1 MKKTLFA
8 LIASASLML
17 AGAANAGV
25 IGFENVATDGDFAS
39 LSDISPYAGLTFGDF
54 WVAGD
59 TGIDGGNY
67 ADGAHGGTHF
77 AMNAFGEDALTISS
91 ATPFNFA
98 GAWFVAPAL
107 PADKASWIAIS
118 AYDAGNNL
126 IGTTGHVA
134 IGSDFVWAAAPF
146 NNVSSL
152 TITRDTGWFA
162 MDDFTTVASAPPTGA
177 VPEPESPLLLG
188 AGVFGLILGRARRRK
203 APASAA

>member
-25 IGFENVATDGDFAS
+25 IGFEDVATDGDAAS
-39 LSDISPYAGLTFGDF
+39 LSDLNPYAGLTFSDS
-54 WVAGD
+54 WYAGD
-59 TGIDGGNY
+59 NTIDGYGN
-67 ADGAHGGTHF
+67 GAHGGTHF
-77 AMNAFGEDALTISS
+77 AANGFSDDDATISS

-98 GAWFVAPAL
+98 GAWFATPAGG
-107 PADKASWIAIS
+107 ADKASWVAIS

-126 IGTTGHVA
+126 IGTTGHIA
-134 IGSDFVWAAAPF
+134 IGDAYVWAAAAF

-152 TITRDTGWFA
+152 TFTRDTGWYV
-162 MDDFTTVASAPPTGA
+162 MDDFTTVASTPPGGQ
-177 VPEPESPLLLG
+177 VPEPANALLLG
-188 AGVFGLILGRARRRK
+188 AGAVAMALGRARRRK

>member
-25 IGFENVATDGDFAS
+25 IGFEDVVITDGDPTS
-39 LSDISPYAGLTFGDF
+39 LSDLNPYAGLTFGDDWF
-54 WVAGD
+54 AGD
-59 TGIDGGNY
+59 NTVGYGN
-67 ADGAHGGTHF
+67 AAHGGTHF
-77 AMNAFGEDALTISS
+77 AVNGFSDDGATISS

-98 GAWFVAPAL
+98 GAWFAAPVG
-107 PADKASWIAIS
+107 PADKASWVAIS

-134 IGSDFVWAAAPF
+134 IGDAYVWAAAAF

-152 TITRDTGWFA
+152 TITRDTGWYV
-162 MDDFTTVASAPPTGA
+162 MDDFTTVASVPPAGQ
-177 VPEPESPLLLG
+177 VPEPANPLLLG
-188 AGVFGLILGRARRRK
+188 AGAFALVLGRARRRK
-203 APASAA
+203 ASGSAA